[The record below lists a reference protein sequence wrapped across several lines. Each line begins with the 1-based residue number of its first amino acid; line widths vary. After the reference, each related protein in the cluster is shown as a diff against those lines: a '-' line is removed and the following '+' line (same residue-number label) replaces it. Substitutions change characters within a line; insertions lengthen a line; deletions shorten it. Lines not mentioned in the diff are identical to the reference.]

1 MKLFS
6 LSLMMS
12 VGLVAAEV
20 APQVAAP
27 AVMTSTFYGVRPGSL
42 EKAKAL
48 MARGDKDAVAVI
60 KNLTKE
66 ADKVLDDKPLT
77 VTEKK
82 LLAPSGDKHDYAS
95 LSPYRWPN
103 PATADGLPY
112 ILKDGEVNPESRDF
126 ANSDSGRGLALAKAM
141 RVTCLAYYF
150 TGKEVY
156 ADWAINQARV
166 WFVNEETRMNP
177 DLKFAQLIRGAK
189 KFDNKTGMLEGR
201 HLAISVDALALV
213 ANAKG
218 WKPGEREAVEAWT
231 AKFFDWMVTNEL
243 GKAESESPNNH
254 GTYYD
259 EQVVRWA
266 LHLGKTDF
274 AKTVLEAAKKKR
286 IASQIEIDGKQSREL
301 ARTNALSYS
310 QFSLRGMCGLAIMGE
325 YVGVD
330 LWNYK
335 SEDGRSIGLAMDYL
349 LPYIDAPRKEWP
361 YKQIVAKKV
370 ETPELLPELRM
381 AAITMKKP
389 EYEALVQRNNV
400 KLSLELFLGGM

>member
-1 MKLFS
+1 M
-6 LSLMMS
+6 
-12 VGLVAAEV
+12 
-20 APQVAAP
+20 
-27 AVMTSTFYGVRPGSL
+27 
-42 EKAKAL
+42 
-48 MARGDKDAVAVI
+48 
-60 KNLTKE
+60 
-66 ADKVLDDKPLT
+66 
-77 VTEKK
+77 
-82 LLAPSGDKHDYAS
+82 
-95 LSPYRWPN
+95 
-103 PATADGLPY
+103 
-112 ILKDGEVNPESRDF
+112 
-126 ANSDSGRGLALAKAM
+126 ALAKAI
-141 RVTCLAYYF
+141 RLTCLAYYF

-166 WFVNEETRMNP
+166 WFVNEDTRMNP

-201 HLAISVDALALV
+201 HLAITVDSLALV

-218 WKPGEREAVEAWT
+218 WKPGEREAVEAWSD
-231 AKFFDWMVTNEL
+231 KFFEWMVNGEL

-274 AKTVLEAAKKKR
+274 VKSVLEAAKKKR
-286 IASQIEIDGKQSREL
+286 IAAQIEADGKQPREL

-310 QFSLRGMCGLAIMGE
+310 QFSLRGMCALAIMGE
-325 YVGVD
+325 HVGVD

-349 LPYIDAPRKEWP
+349 MPYIDEPRKEWP

-370 ETPELLPELRM
+370 EVPELLPELRM

-389 EYEALVQRNNV
+389 EYEALVQRNNA
-400 KLSLELFLGGM
+400 KLSLELFLGGL